1 MEHKTSPYILKKG
14 NEYLVFQSEKNAC
27 EYLGVT
33 QCTIASCYRSKSKCK
48 GYEVIKGISE
58 SELYNNPRLR
68 KIWESIHARCEYDKH
83 PHFNE
88 YGGRGI
94 TVCQEWDSYLPF
106 AKWAFQHGY
115 NDALSIDR
123 INNEKGYSPNNCR
136 WVTMKEQQNNRR
148 NNRIIEYQGNKYTLT
163 QLAEKIGISKTT
175 LKERLNMGWSVED
188 AINRPVRLR
197 TKGWRQSN
205 GADMRKDGGT

>member
-1 MEHKTSPYILKKG
+1 M
-14 NEYLVFQSEKNAC
+14 
-27 EYLGVT
+27 
-33 QCTIASCYRSKSKCK
+33 
-48 GYEVIKGISE
+48 
-58 SELYNNPRLR
+58 
-68 KIWESIHARCEYDKH
+68 
-83 PHFNE
+83 
-88 YGGRGI
+88 
-94 TVCQEWDSYLPF
+94 PF

-115 NDALSIDR
+115 NDVLSIDR

-197 TKGWRQSN
+197 TKGWRQSH
-205 GADMRKDGGT
+205 GARMDGE